1 MRRGADP
8 WQAAGFLRMSVRRAA
23 VFLNL
28 PDLYLWRLRGP
39 ADMSQA
45 LYGLPPPTNAIRFDV
60 RVGSKLRNTQHE
72 QMSSA
77 LPPRADIG
85 LAAPKHYADRVL
97 RHIEPSNQLCR

>member
-28 PDLYLWRLRGP
+28 PDLYLWRLMGP

-45 LYGLPPPTNAIRFDV
+45 LYGLPPPTTAIRFDV
-60 RVGSKLRNTQHE
+60 RVGSKRKCRRSLS
-72 QMSSA
+72 MSA
-77 LPPRADIG
+77 LAQKADIQAQLIENFCTG
-85 LAAPKHYADRVL
+85 LLHSLIR
-97 RHIEPSNQLCR
+97 